1 MATPFLLNFKYYS
14 QVNLFKYGDK
24 TIQKL
29 GVSDEVKRQ
38 TNLLFLTE
46 FHTYWSEIKY
56 QVLTTV
62 NTHNYCGS
70 VNRICNKQNT

>member
-29 GVSDEVKRQ
+29 GVSDEVKKQ
-38 TNLLFLTE
+38 TKKPLIF
-46 FHTYWSEIKY
+46 
-56 QVLTTV
+56 
-62 NTHNYCGS
+62 
-70 VNRICNKQNT
+70 NRISYLLISN